1 MCGECSEMASSHS
14 DSENISHWRVAS
26 RISLNVVPED
36 GENITPKRVGL
47 EKVLSFNF
55 NFN

>member
-1 MCGECSEMASSHS
+1 MCCEYSEMTSSHN
-14 DSENISHWRVAS
+14 DSENILDWRVAS

-36 GENITPKRVGL
+36 GTNITLKHGGL